1 MAVRAVTDTNVLVSG
16 LLVAEGPPREVLD
29 AWLDGRFTLVTS
41 PYQLEEVTHVL
52 AYPRVAERIRLE
64 PAELAAIL
72 SGLMTLTVVTTGQ
85 PRRPSLAAARRLSG
99 APPGGTPR
107 SDDWRG
113 GDLQRP
119 GITRDPKDDAIVAC
133 AEEGSAEYI
142 VSGDHDLLL
151 LGEYRAIRVLTPR
164 QFLELLAQP

>member
-1 MAVRAVTDTNVLVSG
+1 MAVRAVIDTNVLVSG

-72 SGLMTLTVVTTGQ
+72 SGLMTLTVVT
-85 PRRPSLAAARRLSG
+85 P
-99 APPGGTPR
+99 
-107 SDDWRG
+107 